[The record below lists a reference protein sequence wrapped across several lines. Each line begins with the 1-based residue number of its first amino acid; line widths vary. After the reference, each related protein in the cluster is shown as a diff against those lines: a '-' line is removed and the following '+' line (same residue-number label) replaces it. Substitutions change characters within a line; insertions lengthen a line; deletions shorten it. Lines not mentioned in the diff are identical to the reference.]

1 LKEFQQKGLG
11 VFAISYDSVAI
22 LADFGK
28 RRNITFPLLSDPK
41 SQTIRAF
48 GVLNTYVPV
57 GHMWYGVPF
66 PGTFIVD
73 RDGIVRSKYFEA
85 IYQDRYSAP
94 TILFRQ
100 FGSAAGTRETNVK
113 TNHLELKYYSTRDVV
128 GPGLRITLV
137 ADLELKPK
145 MHVYAPGVKG
155 YIPIQFELEAS
166 PHYVT
171 YPVAYPKSEPLHLA
185 PINETVSVYQGRFQ
199 ITQDLRM
206 GRTSALHQFL
216 DSGEELKIKGN
227 LRYQACDDKEC
238 YLPQNLP
245 LEWALK
251 VKQHDQER
259 VPEPIQHKQAPASG
273 AE

>member
-11 VFAISYDSVAI
+11 VLRLVMIQWRFSRTLPTEKYYVPA
-22 LADFGK
+22 
-28 RRNITFPLLSDPK
+28 
-41 SQTIRAF
+41 TIRPQVSDYP
-48 GVLNTYVPV
+48 GLWRVEHIRSSRPY
-57 GHMWYGVPF
+57 GYGVPF

-145 MHVYAPGVKG
+145 CTSMRRGVKG
-155 YIPIQFELEAS
+155 YLPIQFELDTS
-166 PHYVT
+166 PHYVM

-185 PINETVSVYQGRFQ
+185 PINETVSVYQGGFKSP
-199 ITQDLRM
+199 
-206 GRTSALHQFL
+206 RTSGWEDSALHQFL